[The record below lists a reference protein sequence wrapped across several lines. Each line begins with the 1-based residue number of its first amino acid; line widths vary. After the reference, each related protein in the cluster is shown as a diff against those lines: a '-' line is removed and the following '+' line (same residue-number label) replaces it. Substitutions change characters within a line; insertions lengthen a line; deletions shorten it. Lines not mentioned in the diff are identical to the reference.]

1 MGLHLD
7 DFLDLLNEDDVYD
20 EILTASKDES
30 DLKSVMSDDNSISLI
45 DELSNSS
52 VSDPQISSTSLIP
65 STPSTRPT
73 VTIEGIGNW
82 KGFKLI
88 GDNIDKNIHRS
99 FQRLNYTTMSLHY
112 FHSYALL
119 DRVDFSGLSDD
130 PPNGVIDFTTLL
142 PDSNDIETIKE
153 TFIILVTR

>member
-1 MGLHLD
+1 M
-7 DFLDLLNEDDVYD
+7 
-20 EILTASKDES
+20 
-30 DLKSVMSDDNSISLI
+30 
-45 DELSNSS
+45 
-52 VSDPQISSTSLIP
+52 SDPQLSSTSLIP

-82 KGFKLI
+82 KDFKLI

-99 FQRLNYTTMSLHY
+99 FQSLNYTMMSLHY

-142 PDSNDIETIKE
+142 PDSTTLKKLRRLSL
-153 TFIILVTR
+153 F